1 MREFALIKGLPHYKT
16 SEAAGIFWRS
26 KSHPTSAPILGNMWD
41 IFRIYYISY
50 LKWID
55 SKDSDHFRTL
65 SFWSSTWVQKTSADL
80 GTSGCSFFQVEPCSP
95 GLDVG
100 CPEWCREIV
109 AVRGENWQM
118 AGMLGKCH
126 LSHRTLR
133 QNRTLR
139 QKPRHLQNM
148 FFLGGS
154 SNLFGREHKRWNLT
168 MLKTTALFSLR
179 KYWLPGHNFRLRIS
193 CYATQFLT

>member
-1 MREFALIKGLPHYKT
+1 MCRHLRSYAGVCFNQGLATLQGLPHYKT

-55 SKDSDHFRTL
+55 SKDSDHFRSL

-109 AVRGENWQM
+109 AVRGDKVDKWLACGAVPTYL
-118 AGMLGKCH
+118 AGSISGGIWPCWKQLRSSRYESTDFLDITFVYAFH
-126 LSHRTLR
+126 ATLLS
-133 QNRTLR
+133 
-139 QKPRHLQNM
+139 
-148 FFLGGS
+148 S
-154 SNLFGREHKRWNLT
+154 S
-168 MLKTTALFSLR
+168 
-179 KYWLPGHNFRLRIS
+179 HNFQILSS
-193 CYATQFLT
+193 CYATKFI